1 MVKVLLTQVESKQGK
16 KWEHIQ
22 THTNIYKNWPEITG
36 HLSNVFL
43 SRTIFFCT
51 LNRLKYL
58 VWAEGR
64 KSVFHN
70 FNLKTSCNKA
80 SAHRLKKKK
89 WNHVVLLTTIGL
101 KLTKN
106 TPTIYVTVHRGRRL
120 WGRPRG
126 NDDRLCI
133 PHILHY
139 KINAVLGKSH
149 LPCLAF

>member
-43 SRTIFFCT
+43 SRTIFFFCT

-58 VWAEGR
+58 VWARGR

-89 WNHVVLLTTIGL
+89 MEPHHTFDNHRIKAYKEHTYHLHHSAQRTQAPRTTTGKRRQTASLICCIT
-101 KLTKN
+101 KLML
-106 TPTIYVTVHRGRRL
+106 Y
-120 WGRPRG
+120 
-126 NDDRLCI
+126 
-133 PHILHY
+133 
-139 KINAVLGKSH
+139 
-149 LPCLAF
+149 